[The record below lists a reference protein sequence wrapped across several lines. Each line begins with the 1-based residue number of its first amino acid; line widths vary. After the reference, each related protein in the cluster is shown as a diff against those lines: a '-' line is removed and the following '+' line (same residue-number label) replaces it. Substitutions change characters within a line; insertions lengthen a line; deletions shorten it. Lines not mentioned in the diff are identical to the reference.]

1 MREVPAAEITET
13 ISRLF
18 IEANTLLG
26 DDVLKAIDEAYDKE
40 ESPVARE
47 VFEELRE
54 NARIARE
61 EDVPICQD
69 TGLAVVFV
77 ELGQDVRVIGGDLN
91 EAIHEGV
98 RKGYGEG
105 YLRKSASHPLSRKN
119 TGDNTPAIIHVE
131 IVPGDN
137 IRLIAAPKGGGS
149 ENMSGLAMLT
159 PASGR
164 EGVIEY
170 VVERIRQ
177 AGPNPCPPILVG
189 VGIGGTFEKAA
200 ILAKKAIIRP
210 IGTKNPDPDIAAME
224 AEILKKVNNLGIGAQ
239 GYGGL
244 ITALDVNIETF
255 PCHIASLP
263 VAVNV
268 QCHASRHKEAVI

>member
-1 MREVPAAEITET
+1 MREIPAEKITET

-18 IEANTLLG
+18 IEANTYLG
-26 DDVLKAIDEAYDKE
+26 EDVLRAFDKAYEKE

-47 VFEELRE
+47 VIEELRE
-54 NARIARE
+54 NARIARNE
-61 EDVPICQD
+61 EVPICQD

-77 ELGQDVRVIGGDLN
+77 KLGQDVRVCDGDLN

-98 RKGYGEG
+98 RKGYEEG

-131 IVPGDN
+131 IVPGDR

-159 PASGR
+159 PAAGR
-164 EGVIEY
+164 EGIIEY
-170 VVERIRQ
+170 VVERVRQ
-177 AGPNPCPPILVG
+177 AGANPCPPIVVG

-200 ILAKKAIIRP
+200 ILAKEAIIRP
-210 IGTKNPDPDIAAME
+210 IGTRNPDPEVAGIE
-224 AEILKKVNNLGIGAQ
+224 EEILKKVNDLGIGPQ
-239 GYGGL
+239 GYGGR
-244 ITALDVNIETF
+244 ITALDVNVEIF

-263 VAVNV
+263 VAVNI

>member
-1 MREVPAAEITET
+1 MREIPAEKITET

-18 IEANTLLG
+18 IEANTYLG
-26 DDVLKAIDEAYDKE
+26 EDVLRAFDKAYEKE

-47 VFEELRE
+47 VIEELRE
-54 NARIARE
+54 NARIARNE
-61 EDVPICQD
+61 EMPICQD

-77 ELGQDVRVIGGDLN
+77 KLGQDVRVCDGDLN

-98 RKGYGEG
+98 RKGYEEG

-131 IVPGDN
+131 IVPGDR

-159 PASGR
+159 PAAGR
-164 EGVIEY
+164 EGIIEY
-170 VVERIRQ
+170 VVERVRQ
-177 AGPNPCPPILVG
+177 AGANPCPPIVVG

-200 ILAKKAIIRP
+200 ILAKEAIIRP
-210 IGTKNPDPDIAAME
+210 IGTKNPDPDCASIE
-224 AEILKKVNNLGIGAQ
+224 EEILKRVNNLGIGPQ
-239 GYGGL
+239 GYGGR
-244 ITALDVNIETF
+244 ITALDVNVEIF

-263 VAVNV
+263 VAVNI

>member
-1 MREVPAAEITET
+1 MREIPAAKITET

-18 IEANTLLG
+18 IEANTQLG
-26 DDVLKAIDEAYDKE
+26 EDVLRAFDQAYEKE
-40 ESPVARE
+40 ESPVGRE
-47 VFEELRE
+47 VIDELRE
-54 NARIARE
+54 NARIARNE
-61 EDVPICQD
+61 EMPICQD

-77 ELGQDVRVIGGDLN
+77 KLGQDVRVSNGDLN

-98 RKGYGEG
+98 RRGYEEG

-131 IVPGDN
+131 IVPGDR
-137 IRLIAAPKGGGS
+137 IHLIAAPKGGGS

-159 PASGR
+159 PAAGR

-170 VVERIRQ
+170 VVERVRQ
-177 AGPNPCPPILVG
+177 AGANPCPPIVVG

-200 ILAKKAIIRP
+200 ILAKQAIIRP
-210 IGTKNPDPDIAAME
+210 VGIKNPDPDAAGIE
-224 AEILKKVNNLGIGAQ
+224 EEILKKVNDLGIGPQ
-239 GYGGL
+239 GYGGR
-244 ITALDVNIETF
+244 ITALDVNVEIF

-263 VAVNV
+263 VAVNI